1 MRCACGYVYREDWEI
16 KRDSD
21 WGTDRALFDELAA
34 MNGHFEFIKIEGS
47 FSKCLDYGRLEE
59 VYLYACP
66 ICGAVQMKL

>member
-21 WGTDRALFDELAA
+21 WGNDSELRDELIAI
-34 MNGHFEFIKIEGS
+34 NGRHEFIKIEGS
-47 FSKCLDYGRLEE
+47 FSKRLDYGRLEE

-66 ICGAVQMKL
+66 VCGAIQMRM